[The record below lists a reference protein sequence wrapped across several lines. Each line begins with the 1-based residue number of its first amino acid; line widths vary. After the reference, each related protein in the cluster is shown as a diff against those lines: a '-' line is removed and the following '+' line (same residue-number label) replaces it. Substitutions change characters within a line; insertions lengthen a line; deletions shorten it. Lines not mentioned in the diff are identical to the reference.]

1 MIMIIIENIAYMI
14 FNFNLII
21 DPLNITQYQSQIP
34 LRRSRSISKE
44 SMHKTIYRETYSLI
58 NCRWISYA
66 SKTSPSN
73 SKESTSV
80 DFKTQYVNDDF
91 VFQFISFLMID
102 SMNNSQHTP
111 HIPKIAPVVTLPKD
125 RMLTMIYFLVI

>member
-1 MIMIIIENIAYMI
+1 MIIIENIAYMI

-80 DFKTQYVNDDF
+80 DFKT
-91 VFQFISFLMID
+91 
-102 SMNNSQHTP
+102 
-111 HIPKIAPVVTLPKD
+111 
-125 RMLTMIYFLVI
+125 